1 MAKLESKEKAFK
13 LYMQGIDN
21 NDIADIVEVQAKTVG
36 NWAKEGKWKDK
47 LTESLLRKETNEEA
61 TQKLITFQLKVL
73 DKMREEA
80 ELGLEELLADN
91 TKDRGEKI
99 KVLQGLLIERGEIDA
114 LQKLHTIIKGKDI
127 EWTMYVKVI
136 REFMAELREA
146 DNKLATTITDYVNEF
161 LNNKRKEL

>member
-80 ELGLEELLADN
+80 ELALEELLSD
-91 TKDRGEKI
+91 TTIDRSKKI
-99 KVLQGLLIERGEIDA
+99 KSLNALLIERGEIDA